1 MGMRGGRERVTNPPG
16 IQACHRCQSRWAQEV
31 TGLQG
36 FIVRVV
42 RSSQGRHEEGVPSD
56 DCCLSINTYGVF
68 SGT

>member
-1 MGMRGGRERVTNPPG
+1 MGMGVHERVTNPPG
-16 IQACHRCQSRWAQEV
+16 IQACLSRWAQEA

-56 DCCLSINTYGVF
+56 DCCLSINTYGFF